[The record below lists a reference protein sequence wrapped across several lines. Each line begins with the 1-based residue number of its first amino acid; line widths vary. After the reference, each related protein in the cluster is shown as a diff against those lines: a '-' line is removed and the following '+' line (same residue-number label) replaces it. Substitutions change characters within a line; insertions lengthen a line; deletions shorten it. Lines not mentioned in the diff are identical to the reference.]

1 MSERTND
8 EIVGNALARV
18 NEMRGEHGACE
29 LSALPSGIVDGENCP
44 IARALN
50 FGSCRAVVSGEVYGS
65 VDVDILDHKVVTN
78 YSGECAI
85 GEFVEAFDDGRLPDY
100 ETDDLACA

>member
-18 NEMRGEHGACE
+18 NEMREEHGACE

-44 IARALN
+44 IARALS
-50 FGSCRAVVSGEVYGS
+50 FGSCSAVVSGEVWGS
-65 VDVDILDHKVVTN
+65 ADVAMSWAHGACE